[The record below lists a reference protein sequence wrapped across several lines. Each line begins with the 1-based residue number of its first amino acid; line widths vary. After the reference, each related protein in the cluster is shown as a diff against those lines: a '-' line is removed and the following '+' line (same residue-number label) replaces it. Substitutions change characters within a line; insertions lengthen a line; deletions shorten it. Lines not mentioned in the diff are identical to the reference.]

1 MIRFVKG
8 FFRILW
14 KMTVGLL
21 LYVIYAVTE

>member
-8 FFRILW
+8 FFKILW

-21 LYVIYAVTE
+21 LYVFYAVTE

>member
-8 FFRILW
+8 FFKILW